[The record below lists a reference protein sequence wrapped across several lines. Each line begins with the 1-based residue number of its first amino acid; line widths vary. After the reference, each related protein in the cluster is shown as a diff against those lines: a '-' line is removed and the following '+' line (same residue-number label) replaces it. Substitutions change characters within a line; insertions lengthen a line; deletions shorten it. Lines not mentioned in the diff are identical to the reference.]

1 LVENEYGPQLGVQTF
16 AVKADVSKEEEVK
29 ALVDFALEKFGRL
42 DVMVRQTLVTR
53 LRC

>member
-1 LVENEYGPQLGVQTF
+1 MF

-42 DVMVRQTLVTR
+42 DVMVRQTLGDATSLLKIADNASV
-53 LRC
+53 